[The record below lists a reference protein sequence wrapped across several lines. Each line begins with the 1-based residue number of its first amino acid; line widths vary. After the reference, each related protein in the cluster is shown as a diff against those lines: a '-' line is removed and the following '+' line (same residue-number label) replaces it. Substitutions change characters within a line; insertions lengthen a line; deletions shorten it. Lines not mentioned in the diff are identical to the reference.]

1 LKRDDLIERSKEVGL
16 ILSEL
21 SRCHLDGKGLKE
33 YAERFSNI
41 YRDGYRQRYSE
52 ILEMLKGIPSDDD
65 TDGQDDEAEDRLE
78 VLSAN
83 LVDLRE
89 YLGCNVEIYGE
100 PVHSGVFKL
109 SDHVDIEICRI
120 RDRDNI
126 FHELSRTGDDL
137 DSLSKQA
144 AELKKD
150 LSEARDKADRLQM
163 HTVAILGIFAAIVMA
178 FAGGLDILSG
188 AISVSGESD
197 LFKVVFVVLL
207 CGMVLFNIFGD
218 GSEIQEGE
226 AIRLAGQ
233 IRRKQVHNSVQC
245 CSSDGDGRR
254 CDPHDCI
261 GMIVDRGNPTSPPV
275 RYPCYVQHVSVAC
288 RH

>member
-1 LKRDDLIERSKEVGL
+1 MKRDDLIERSKEVGL

-65 TDGQDDEAEDRLE
+65 TDGRDDEAEDRLE

-89 YLGCNVEIYGE
+89 YLRRNVKVYGE
-100 PVHSGVFKL
+100 AAHSGVFKL

-126 FHELSRTGDDL
+126 FHELSRTGDNIG
-137 DSLSKQA
+137 SLSKQA
-144 AELKKD
+144 ADLKIDFSKQAADLKKD
-150 LSEARDKADRLQM
+150 LDEARDKADKLQM

-178 FAGGLDILSG
+178 FAGGLDILGG

-207 CGMVLFNIFGD
+207 CGMVLFNIFAFLMHMILAIINPQG
-218 GSEIQEGE
+218 GCNQG
-226 AIRLAGQ
+226 AIRE
-233 IRRKQVHNSVQC
+233 
-245 CSSDGDGRR
+245 
-254 CDPHDCI
+254 
-261 GMIVDRGNPTSPPV
+261 
-275 RYPCYVQHVSVAC
+275 
-288 RH
+288 

>member
-1 LKRDDLIERSKEVGL
+1 
-16 ILSEL
+16 
-21 SRCHLDGKGLKE
+21 
-33 YAERFSNI
+33 
-41 YRDGYRQRYSE
+41 
-52 ILEMLKGIPSDDD
+52 MLKGIPSDDD

-207 CGMVLFNIFGD
+207 CGMVLFNIFAFLMHM
-218 GSEIQEGE
+218 IL
-226 AIRLAGQ
+226 AIINPQSG
-233 IRRKQVHNSVQC
+233 
-245 CSSDGDGRR
+245 
-254 CDPHDCI
+254 CDPRRYQGTDRKSKKARLSVWLDRFVGSRFI
-261 GMIVDRGNPTSPPV
+261 IAFNAALLMAMVVDAILMIAS
-275 RYPCYVQHVSVAC
+275 A
-288 RH
+288 